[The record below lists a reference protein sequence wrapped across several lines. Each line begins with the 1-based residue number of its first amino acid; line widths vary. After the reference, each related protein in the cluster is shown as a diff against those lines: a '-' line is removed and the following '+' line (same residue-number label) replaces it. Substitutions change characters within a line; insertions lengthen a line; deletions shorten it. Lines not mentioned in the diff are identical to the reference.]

1 MDFFAQVR
9 AIIESL
15 IHHPLWVWLGIILS
29 LALFLASLAL
39 LPFLASWIP
48 EDYFMPLK
56 SRKKTEY
63 KRGLWLARKILFLLK
78 NLLGL
83 ILFLAG
89 LLMLVT
95 PGQGILT
102 MFLGLIF
109 LNFPGKRRLEF
120 ALIRRPAIY
129 KGINILRRMRKK
141 EPLQLPE

>member
-1 MDFFAQVR
+1 MDFFAQAR

-15 IHHPLWVWLGIILS
+15 THHPLWVWLGIILS
-29 LALFLASLAL
+29 LALFLGSLAL

-48 EDYFMPLK
+48 EDYFMSSK
-56 SRKKTEY
+56 RRKKTEY
-63 KRGLWLARKILFLLK
+63 KRGFWFVRKILFLLK

-102 MFLGLIF
+102 LFLALIF

-129 KGINILRRMRKK
+129 RGINILRRMRKK
-141 EPLQLPE
+141 KPLQLPE